1 MRRRRAPE
9 RIIAPDPKYNSVLVS
24 KFINNLMW
32 DGKKETARK
41 ILYKSLELIQKKTG
55 EDGYQIFLKAIENV
69 KPEIEVRARRVGG
82 ATYQVPVEIRPKR
95 QISLAI
101 KWIIQAARSRSERTM
116 IQRLANELIDASKG
130 IGNAVKIRENTHKMA
145 EANRVFAHYRWW
157 KQLL

>member
-82 ATYQVPVEIRPKR
+82 ATYQVPVEIIPKR

-116 IQRLANELIDASKG
+116 IERLANELIDASKG

-145 EANRVFAHYRWW
+145 EANRVFAHYRW
-157 KQLL
+157 

>member
-41 ILYKSLELIQKKTG
+41 IFYKALEVIQKKIG

-116 IQRLANELIDASKG
+116 IERLANELIDASKG

-145 EANRVFAHYRWW
+145 EANRVFAHYRW
-157 KQLL
+157 